1 MNAVSCPWVSII
13 IPVYNDSPRLKTC
26 LEALSQQSY
35 PQDCYEIIVVD
46 NDSETQEAQRI
57 AALVQ
62 SYPQA
67 RLTVEKTP
75 GSYAARNRGI
85 SLAQGEI
92 LAFTDADCIP
102 ATQWLEAGVQ
112 QLQSVPDCGLVAGKI
127 ELFFQNSQR
136 LTPVELFE
144 KVTAFEQRKYVE
156 KEQYGATANLFTY
169 KKVMDTVGHFNAE
182 VKSSGDL
189 DWGQRVAAAGYQ
201 QVYAEQVCVAHPAR
215 FSWQQI
221 YKRTAR
227 LVGGKYDLK
236 RRETSVLS
244 HLMGDLIPP
253 VNFAIATFQDKRLD
267 NLEEKLK
274 VNLVMFFVRYVGAWE
289 KIKLILGGG
298 SVRE

>member
-1 MNAVSCPWVSII
+1 
-13 IPVYNDSPRLKTC
+13 
-26 LEALSQQSY
+26 
-35 PQDCYEIIVVD
+35 
-46 NDSETQEAQRI
+46 
-57 AALVQ
+57 
-62 SYPQA
+62 
-67 RLTVEKTP
+67 
-75 GSYAARNRGI
+75 
-85 SLAQGEI
+85 
-92 LAFTDADCIP
+92 
-102 ATQWLEAGVQ
+102 
-112 QLQSVPDCGLVAGKI
+112 
-127 ELFFQNSQR
+127 
-136 LTPVELFE
+136 
-144 KVTAFEQRKYVE
+144 
-156 KEQYGATANLFTY
+156 
-169 KKVMDTVGHFNAE
+169 MDTVGHFNAE